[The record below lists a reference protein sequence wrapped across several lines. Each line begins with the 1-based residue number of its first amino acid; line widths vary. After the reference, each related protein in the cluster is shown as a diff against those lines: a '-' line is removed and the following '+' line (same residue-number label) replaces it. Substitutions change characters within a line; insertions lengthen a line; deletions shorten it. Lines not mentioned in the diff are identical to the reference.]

1 MKTSNTDE
9 TTRLLAAV
17 LQQQLRAVGI
27 ELDIR
32 TMEFAAFYSDVTK
45 GAFQIYSLRWIGGN
59 QDPDI
64 FEAVFASSSFP
75 PRRANRGYYSNP
87 RIDALVAQGRRELD
101 QNKRKEIYAEMQRI
115 LARDLPYINLW
126 YLDNVLVHTRRV
138 HNLHLSPSGDYDFLT
153 SATLGH

>member
-1 MKTSNTDE
+1 MLGAS
-9 TTRLLAAV
+9 LISAPLAAI

-45 GAFQIYSLRWIGGN
+45 GAFQLYSLRWIGAN

-64 FEAVFASSSFP
+64 FEYVFDSASFP
-75 PRRANRGYYSNP
+75 PRRANRGYYTNP
-87 RIDALVAQGRRELD
+87 QVDALIAHGRRELD

-138 HNLHLSPSGDYDFLT
+138 QNLHLSPSGDYDFLT